1 MLVKNWMNEKIVSI
15 DEQRSISE
23 AINVLKDYECTMLV
37 VTKNGKQVGVVTDRD
52 IKKATTSDVSTLDVF
67 ELRDIIS
74 KVKIKAIM
82 TKNPVTVPLDY
93 TIEETAEIFL
103 REDISSVP
111 VVDEKNQIVG
121 EISQIEVFKV
131 LISLTG
137 IGKRG
142 IQFAFLVEDRPG
154 SIKNLTDIMRSYGT
168 RMVSILTSYQNVKEG
183 YRKVYIRVHTIDRKK
198 LGELLNE
205 LKTQAIVLY
214 MIDHREG
221 RRAYFDQS
229 AGSNSFVFSI
239 RAI

>member
-23 AINVLKDYECTMLV
+23 AINILKDYECTMLV
-37 VTKNGKQVGVVTDRD
+37 VTKKGKQVGVVTDRD

-82 TKNPVTVPLDY
+82 TKKPVTVPLDY
-93 TIEETAEIFL
+93 TIEETAEVLL
-103 REDISSVP
+103 RENISSVP
-111 VVDEKNQIVG
+111 VVDEGDQIVG
-121 EISQIEVFKV
+121 EISQIEIFKV

-183 YRKVYIRVHTIDRKK
+183 YRRVYIRVHTIDRKK

-205 LKTQAIVLY
+205 LKAQATVLY

-239 RAI
+239 RAV